1 MAVPMNC
8 NALNNSP
15 TAIEMARRA
24 QTVVDPPRGAS
35 IEHII
40 HVAADLFAAHGFDAI
55 TMDEIAEAVG
65 VPKRSL
71 YRRFRYKDEFLVR
84 WMLRINDQIC
94 AALARQPAE
103 AAPLAAILGP
113 CARSTSSAVNRSSVF
128 ASCTRSPRDRS
139 TLSLRRLPRSSVREE
154 EMAHV
159 LAQRQPSQPD
169 AFEHGRL
176 MAGVALVGLR
186 TAFARAGTPCPRQR
200 LTRAALFR
208 SLDAVFAAIAQSGN

>member
-1 MAVPMNC
+1 MAVPMNR

-40 HVAADLFAAHGFDAI
+40 HVAADLFAARGFDAV

-65 VPKRSL
+65 VPRRSL

-94 AALARQPAE
+94 AALARQPVE
-103 AAPLAAILGP
+103 AAPLAAILGALREIEEFRGEP
-113 CARSTSSAVNRSSVF
+113 
-128 ASCTRSPRDRS
+128 
-139 TLSLRRLPRSSVREE
+139 LRRIRIMHQITAGSLNAQSAALTTQLVWEE

-159 LAQRQPSQPD
+159 LAQRQPGQPD

-186 TAFARAGTPCPRQR
+186 AAFARWNALPEAKAN
-200 LTRAALFR
+200 RAALFR
-208 SLDAVFAAIAQSGN
+208 SLEAVFAAITQSGN

>member
-1 MAVPMNC
+1 MAALMNR

-40 HVAADLFAAHGFDAI
+40 HVAADLFAAHGFDAV

-103 AAPLAAILGP
+103 AAPLAAILGALREIDEFRGEP
-113 CARSTSSAVNRSSVF
+113 LKRIRIMHQITAGSLNAQSAALTTQLVW
-128 ASCTRSPRDRS
+128 
-139 TLSLRRLPRSSVREE
+139 EE

-186 TAFARAGTPCPRQR
+186 TAFARWNALPEAKA
-200 LTRAALFR
+200 TRAALFR
-208 SLDAVFAAIAQSGN
+208 NLDAVFAAIAQSGN

>member
-1 MAVPMNC
+1 MAVRMNR

-15 TAIEMARRA
+15 TAIEIARRA

-40 HVAADLFAAHGFDAI
+40 HVAADLFAARGFDAV

-103 AAPLAAILGP
+103 AAPLAAILG
-113 CARSTSSAVNRSSVF
+113 ALHEIEEFRGEALKRIRIMHQITAGSLNAQSAALTTQLVW
-128 ASCTRSPRDRS
+128 
-139 TLSLRRLPRSSVREE
+139 EE

-159 LAQRQPSQPD
+159 LAHRQPGRPG

-186 TAFARAGTPCPRQR
+186 NAFDRWNALPQAKANRAVLLET
-200 LTRAALFR
+200 
-208 SLDAVFAAIAQSGN
+208 LDAVFAAIAQSGS